1 MQPNQHK
8 RLAKRILRRFEP
20 TWTGQAVGVTSA
32 LAIPSTT
39 TEAQPT
45 TTSLLQ
51 LPTSSLALPTSVPA
65 PVVSTTLAQAQLTT
79 STPIV
84 IVTPTLTPA
93 SSSETPTSTAVV
105 ATSLSTSATVL
116 STLSTQST
124 TSTSLLTTSDTPT
137 ATSSTPVQ
145 TPTTPATTTK
155 AAAPAVTPQSSRSST
170 LIRTTS
176 SYTDSDGVV
185 VNTIVVVQAP
195 APTATEIAAPKSTGN
210 AGTIVGAVAGGFVG
224 LICLIAFVSWL
235 IRQHNRRKG
244 GNHDDFDKQSY
255 LRNSMMIPDE
265 PERPVRGTQAA
276 LALARSNTQ
285 VGPRPPT
292 MIERKNTYYTHGQ
305 PEPSFAPGQVISF
318 EPGQIV
324 SAPPTAGEPAYPS
337 PVAFAAYTPPEQH
350 HQSELA
356 RRPSGAQLL
365 NRAPT
370 NGGMYDHSYAPSPVS
385 YGPDSYRMQSPDS
398 YAHDGYTYPM
408 HPGDVDH
415 RGMVQSVTPYQAQQY
430 AEITRQLENAV
441 YEHDSFHAISPGPG
455 PASPVGPAV
464 SRADVDNPTKG
475 SPLNEQP
482 LPNPFDEKA
491 SSSRIDSMPP
501 ALPVIESLSRTGTPI
516 DPNPQYAHW
525 SYDSKAQNGGNRLSV
540 AGMQTPEPPTPPPM
554 AVIHENHLAPAPA
567 RAANVAAQPANRPVT
582 MFDADDAYG
591 GM

>member
-1 MQPNQHK
+1 MQSNQHK

-20 TWTGQAVGVTSA
+20 TWTGQAVDMTSA
-32 LAIPSTT
+32 LAITAIA

-45 TTSLLQ
+45 TTSIPQ
-51 LPTSSLALPTSVPA
+51 LPTTSLVLNLSTST
-65 PVVSTTLAQAQLTT
+65 PVVPTTQAQLTT
-79 STPIV
+79 STP
-84 IVTPTLTPA
+84 TPVLTLVLTP
-93 SSSETPTSTAVV
+93 SSTTETSTSSIAV
-105 ATSLSTSATVL
+105 ATSQSTSATVL
-116 STLSTQST
+116 STLSTGST
-124 TSTSLLTTSDTPT
+124 TSTSASLLTTSDTPT
-137 ATSSTPVQ
+137 LISSTPAQ
-145 TPTTPATTTK
+145 TTAAPPPTTTK
-155 AAAPAVTPQSSRSST
+155 AAAPAVTTPTSRSST

-176 SYTDSDGVV
+176 SYTDSDGLVI
-185 VNTIVVVQAP
+185 NTIVVIQAP
-195 APTATEIAAPKSTGN
+195 APTATESATPKSTGN
-210 AGTIVGAVAGGFVG
+210 AGTIVGAVAGGFVAI
-224 LICLIAFVSWL
+224 ICLIAFVSWI

-265 PERPVRGTQAA
+265 PDHPVRGTQAA
-276 LALARSNTQ
+276 LALARSNTH

-305 PEPSFAPGQVISF
+305 PSPTFAPGQVISF

-337 PVAFAAYTPPEQH
+337 PVAFAAYTPPDQH

-370 NGGMYDHSYAPSPVS
+370 NGGMYDHSYAPSAVS

-398 YAHDGYTYPM
+398 YAHDAYTYPM
-408 HPGDVDH
+408 HPGAVDH

-455 PASPVGPAV
+455 PASPSGPAV
-464 SRADVDNPTKG
+464 SRAEVDSPTKG
-475 SPLNEQP
+475 SPIDEHL
-482 LPNPFDEKA
+482 LPNPFDEK
-491 SSSRIDSMPP
+491 RIDSMPP

-540 AGMQTPEPPTPPPM
+540 AGMQTPEPTTPPPM
-554 AVIHENHLAPAPA
+554 AVIHEGHPTRAP
-567 RAANVAAQPANRPVT
+567 ANVAQPAKRPDT
-582 MFDADDAYG
+582 MFDVDDAYG
-591 GM
+591 GI